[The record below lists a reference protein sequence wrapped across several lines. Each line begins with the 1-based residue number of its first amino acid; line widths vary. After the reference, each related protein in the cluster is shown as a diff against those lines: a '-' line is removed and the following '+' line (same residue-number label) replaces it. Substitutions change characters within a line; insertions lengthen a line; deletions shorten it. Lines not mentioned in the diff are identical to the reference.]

1 MDDEVDEVDTQ
12 WTDAARASY
21 KRRTEEF
28 VEAIRQHLALNLA
41 REGRQKELL
50 KYAPSQEALVQAAR
64 SFADAE
70 FDWCGSFPL
79 PLPADDEWEDDEDW
93 DKDDSHSSGA
103 VLSVVGRWDYR
114 ITDEDA
120 LITSARAAYLRTW
133 PDDTDEDAE
142 FRIRDA
148 GSAAGELLHGDDLN
162 ALNSAEGLEAHQ
174 FAVDVITHEG
184 TDDFDVDPFGIVRTP
199 TDPNL

>member
-1 MDDEVDEVDTQ
+1 MDEELGELDTQ
-12 WTDAARASY
+12 WTDAAKASY
-21 KRRTEEF
+21 ERRTEEF
-28 VEAIRQHLALNLA
+28 IEAIRQHVALNLA
-41 REGRQKELL
+41 RKGRQKELL
-50 KYAPSQEALVQAAR
+50 KYVPSQEGLLQAAR

-79 PLPADDEWEDDEDW
+79 PLPADDEWEDDEDS
-93 DKDDSHSSGA
+93 DDEDSPGGGS

-120 LITSARAAYLRTW
+120 LIACARAAYLRAW
-133 PDDTDEDAE
+133 PEDTGEDAE

-148 GSAAGELLHGDDLN
+148 GSAAGELLHGDDLK
-162 ALNSAEGLEAHQ
+162 ALNSADGLEAHQ

-184 TDDFDVDPFGIVRTP
+184 ADDFDDDPFGIVRR
-199 TDPNL
+199 DQGSDL

>member
-1 MDDEVDEVDTQ
+1 MDEERDEVDTQ
-12 WTDAARASY
+12 WTDAAKASY
-21 KRRTEEF
+21 ERRTEEF
-28 VEAIRQHLALNLA
+28 IEAIRRHLALNLA

-50 KYAPSQEALVQAAR
+50 KYAPSQEALFQAAR

-79 PLPADDEWEDDEDW
+79 PLPSDDGWENDDDW
-93 DKDDSHSSGA
+93 DDDDSPSGGS

-114 ITDEDA
+114 ITDEAA
-120 LITSARAAYLRTW
+120 LVTSARAAYLRAW

-162 ALNSAEGLEAHQ
+162 ALNSADGLQPHQ

-184 TDDFDVDPFGIVRTP
+184 ADDFDEDPFGIVRAQA
-199 TDPNL
+199 DSDM